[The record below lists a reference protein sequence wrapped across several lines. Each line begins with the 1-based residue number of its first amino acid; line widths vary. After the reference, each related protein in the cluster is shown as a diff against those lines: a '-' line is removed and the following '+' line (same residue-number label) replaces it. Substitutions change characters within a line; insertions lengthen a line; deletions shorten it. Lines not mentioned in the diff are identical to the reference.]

1 MARAMGIHTNP
12 DKALE
17 GRNIPRDVGLV
28 SPLRGYAIRSD
39 RYPRLTPWATD
50 ISPLCGCRNLKFFEI
65 GDRIVFVSLCY
76 DAFVDREDFAP
87 LVMTFAICLDN
98 EGYEASLELRK
109 IYQVL
114 PPEDNDPQDYVR
126 IVDESGE
133 DYLYHKKGFE
143 LIELPQRTERKL
155 LATLR

>member
-1 MARAMGIHTNP
+1 
-12 DKALE
+12 
-17 GRNIPRDVGLV
+17 
-28 SPLRGYAIRSD
+28 
-39 RYPRLTPWATD
+39 
-50 ISPLCGCRNLKFFEI
+50 
-65 GDRIVFVSLCY
+65 
-76 DAFVDREDFAP
+76 
-87 LVMTFAICLDN
+87 MTFAICLDN

-114 PPEDNDPQDYVR
+114 PPETNDPKDYVR

-133 DYLYHKKGFE
+133 DYLYHRDGFE